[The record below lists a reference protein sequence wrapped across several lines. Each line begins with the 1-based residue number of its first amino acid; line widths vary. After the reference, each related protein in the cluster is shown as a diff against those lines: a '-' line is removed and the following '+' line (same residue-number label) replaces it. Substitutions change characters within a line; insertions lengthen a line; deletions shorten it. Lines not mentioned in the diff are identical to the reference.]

1 VAKKSKQARYE
12 PLRPHTARI
21 IKLGQYPLHVNG
33 GYLDDPER
41 IPQIDGRQHAADK

>member
-1 VAKKSKQARYE
+1 VAKRRKKTGYE

-41 IPQIDGRQHAADK
+41 IPQIDGRQHPTDK